1 MKVLSSN
8 NILKLKLIVITARS
22 TLCWSILVIT
32 YLTAYLLFT
41 FIHKYIS
48 LDVLV
53 ETTFHRM
60 VVEERFKENENE
72 LYFAYITASYNL
84 VSALEETEAKALRCQ
99 SKPGLS

>member
-8 NILKLKLIVITARS
+8 NILKLKLIVITARLA
-22 TLCWSILVIT
+22 LCWSILVIT
-32 YLTAYLLFT
+32 YLTAYLHT

-84 VSALEETEAKALRCQ
+84 VSALEETEAKAIRCQ